1 MTQPEEKKAIW
12 PGASAPAEKRGKR
25 AVPPTEQARALAAVT
40 EALQELDRDAVSR
53 VLRWAAE
60 AHGLARPEGASR
72 GGDLRRESLDFPDP
86 GALLAA
92 AAPSGSA
99 DRALLA
105 GFWHQ
110 VVRGETD
117 FDAFSVNRAL
127 KGQGGRLPNVTKTL
141 SSLMERSLVVSL
153 RKGGRTKQA
162 RKRYRLSPSG
172 VERAKTLLRP
182 R

>member
-1 MTQPEEKKAIW
+1 MTHSKETRPIW
-12 PGASAPAEKRGKR
+12 PGACSPLKESKRR
-25 AVPPTEQARALAAVT
+25 DTTPTEQARALAAVT
-40 EALQELDRDAVSR
+40 EALKELDRDGVSR

-60 AHGLARPEGASR
+60 AHGLTRLEGAAR

-92 AAPSGSA
+92 AGTSGSA
-99 DRALLA
+99 ERALLA

-127 KGQGGRLPNVTKTL
+127 KGHGEGLPNVTKTL
-141 SSLMERSLVVSL
+141 SSLMERALVVSL
-153 RKGGRTKQA
+153 RKGGKTKQA

-172 VERAKTLLRP
+172 VERAKALLRSP
-182 R
+182 